1 VQYDSSFEE
10 ISDAEKGRTLIIL
23 SSTIVSRKLSEL
35 HGSKQKMSSLKDTV
49 EKLRNLEAE
58 KKSLLL
64 EIEELKR
71 MADDKAAVLENEIAT
86 LRDEVKSLKTL
97 MGHEEK
103 QQQPS
108 STEYL
113 REGTFIAARG
123 FAEKTIDS
131 LNKSG
136 NQVFAASPF
145 SQYFD
150 DWLVNLRKIV
160 SDFELNSPIKV
171 DNQFVKDRSQIFLDV
186 ERALTQKKLE
196 EKSLVAIAKAI
207 ADNNDLL
214 GENEKGYGEKSKE
227 ISLKRFPK
235 VERLTY
241 QVHELERDVENQEEA
256 KDKLFKRRAADKL
269 AKAKLDLGSAKKELE
284 VAQHNFTAEKEK
296 IHDHYQRK
304 KQEIN
309 GKLESL
315 RKELEK
321 QETDASIDARQA
333 ACKALANAV
342 DALIQRAPLT
352 D

>member
-1 VQYDSSFEE
+1 
-10 ISDAEKGRTLIIL
+10 
-23 SSTIVSRKLSEL
+23 
-35 HGSKQKMSSLKDTV
+35 MSSLKDTV
-49 EKLRNLEAE
+49 EKLRKLDAE

-71 MADDKAAVLENEIAT
+71 VADDKAAVLENEIAT
-86 LRDEVKSLKTL
+86 LRDEVKSLKIL
-97 MGHEEK
+97 MGQEER

-108 STEYL
+108 SAEHLGEQTL
-113 REGTFIAARG
+113 IAARG
-123 FAEKTIDS
+123 FGEKTLDS
-131 LNKSG
+131 LSKSG
-136 NQVFAASPF
+136 NQVFAVSPF

-150 DWLVNLRKIV
+150 DWLINLRKIV
-160 SDFELNSPIKV
+160 SDFELNSPVKV

-196 EKSLVAIAKAI
+196 EKSLVGVVEAI

-214 GENEKGYGEKSKE
+214 AENEKEYAEKSKE
-227 ISLKRFPK
+227 ISRKRVPE

-241 QVHELERDVENQEEA
+241 QVHELERDVESREEA
-256 KDKLFKRRAADKL
+256 KNKMFKRKAADKL
-269 AKAKLDLGSAKKELE
+269 AKAKLDLESAKKKLE
-284 VAQHNFTAEKEK
+284 AAQQNFAVEKER
-296 IHDHYQRK
+296 IHDQYQKK

-321 QETDASIDARQA
+321 QATDTSIDARQA
-333 ACKALANAV
+333 ACKALANSV
-342 DALIQRAPLT
+342 DALMQRAPLT

>member
-1 VQYDSSFEE
+1 
-10 ISDAEKGRTLIIL
+10 
-23 SSTIVSRKLSEL
+23 
-35 HGSKQKMSSLKDTV
+35 MSSLKDTV

-71 MADDKAAVLENEIAT
+71 IADDRAAVLEDEIAT

-97 MGHEEK
+97 LGHEEK
-103 QQQPS
+103 QQQQPS
-108 STEYL
+108 SPEYL
-113 REGTFIAARG
+113 REGALIAARG

-131 LNKSG
+131 LNKSA

-150 DWLVNLRKIV
+150 DWLASLQRIV

-171 DNQFVKDRSQIFLDV
+171 DNQFAEDRSQIFLDV
-186 ERALTQKKLE
+186 ESALTQKKLE
-196 EKSLVAIAKAI
+196 EKSLVAVAKAI

-214 GENEKGYGEKSKE
+214 AANEKGYVEKLKE
-227 ISLKRFPK
+227 VSLKKVPK

-256 KDKLFKRRAADKL
+256 KDKMFKRRAADKL
-269 AKAKLDLGSAKKELE
+269 AKAKLDLESAKKQLE
-284 VAQHNFTAEKEK
+284 VAQQNFTSEKEK
-296 IHDHYQRK
+296 INGHYQK
-304 KQEIN
+304 KKLEIN
-309 GKLESL
+309 RKLESL

-321 QETDASIDARQA
+321 QETDTSVDARQA
-333 ACKALANAV
+333 ACKALVNAV
-342 DALIQRAPLT
+342 DALVQRAPLT
-352 D
+352 A